1 MKRIINVY
9 TISVVL
15 LIISAIGICQN
26 HKIESIHIDNN
37 NGMSNSSVNVIF
49 QDSQGIMW
57 FGTWDGLNRYDG
69 HKFEQ
74 YLSKTKESTTL
85 PHPVIR
91 DIQEE
96 DSLHLWITTDGGIS
110 RFNKANGESTRFLLD
125 SPVQLHYGENT
136 FKCTIDR
143 KGHIVANYN
152 TGKIYLYSKASHSFM
167 PLHVP
172 YIPKGD
178 IEFLSFDANNR
189 LWVAN
194 NKQLTCY
201 KLEGNSLKVIKT
213 HTIPPHTI
221 SLLRGGKGHIFVQ
234 TKEKLL
240 HINNQGEL
248 QNTQLNFNEKI
259 LCISKSQQ
267 TIYIGTDHGCY
278 VLENGKRT
286 SLLKGYAVFS
296 IYKGTQNILWA
307 GTDGKGIY
315 QFFENSRFIHS
326 PKLTNIESPIRAI
339 LQEDKTVWIGS
350 KGNGL
355 SRYQMVNE
363 DSMVNTHNY
372 DLGPGRSYNAVFSLC
387 KGIDGKLF
395 IGTDGNGLP
404 FIENRKL
411 QKMIFKNPKD
421 EKTVYSVYSILQE
434 NDSTLY
440 VGTSGNGLLKL
451 TIKDNLVLR
460 INKYGL
466 SQGRNSLESNI
477 VYSLVNDGRYLWIG
491 TRGGGLSRL
500 NKVNGKINT
509 YRNNSH
515 ENNSPICDDIITLLK
530 DHKGRLWIGTTQG
543 LNYIEANNDHVVFKR
558 LKPSVHLDNA
568 NIHGIEE
575 DIFHNIWISTSN
587 GIIHLNPETQNAIN
601 FYYRDGLQGNE
612 FSDGASFSGLN
623 KNRIFF
629 GGTNGISIISPLQ
642 MEKDVFMPKLLLYQI
657 YVDQE
662 KKFFPGKDIVVDNKT
677 HTIEI
682 SFSVLDYIDND
693 RCDLSYSLERDGWFQ
708 NKDISWTQ
716 VGESKK
722 IILSKLFPGHYTLH
736 VRQSNSTHIWA
747 NQTLDIPIQVTFPL
761 WARWWTILLYAIVIF
776 LIIRYIFHIK
786 KVHMEI
792 RHEAEMEHRKLQS
805 REDIHQAKL
814 RFFGN
819 VARKFTNNM
828 TQIYADISKLKI
840 SEEGK
845 DSLKYVNRI
854 DANIQQMNRQIR
866 QLADIKKA
874 ETNDTEIITE
884 EIDLMDSIKYAF
896 DDFST
901 DINNKKLNLIIANR
915 YNIANTITDK
925 NLLTKALH
933 NLLSYIIANTF
944 NDSSVEVT
952 HHWEEACWNITYTYN
967 GISPTEKELNIIFN
981 RYKALE
987 NFENKLSDGKNDNV
1001 ISLTV
1006 CNDLLQRING
1016 HLKIEKICE
1025 TSTSCT
1031 LVIPKLKLSE
1041 KKKEE
1046 HLVTDSLTQIINH
1059 KDKTVLIIE
1068 KDETMQRLMTDTLQ
1082 LQYNILHIDNED
1094 DAQKMFEANT
1104 IDIIIYDPANNNY
1117 DFIDQ
1122 LQTNKASKN
1131 IPLIFVST
1139 ESEKDTHVDII
1150 QRGANA
1156 IIEKPFRTDYL
1167 KAITDRTLAEMQRM
1181 LEFSETSAAYIQ
1193 KYDSKEFSE
1202 NDKKFLQDAIDVLK
1216 AHYEDEEYSLD
1227 KLAKDLLVSRTQ
1239 LYRKLKMLINT
1250 TPNDFITNYRMQQAE
1265 KMLKSSNQTISEI
1278 ITKCGF
1284 RNRAFFYREFTRKH
1298 NCSPKDF
1305 RNKKEMTT

>member
-1 MKRIINVY
+1 
-9 TISVVL
+9 
-15 LIISAIGICQN
+15 
-26 HKIESIHIDNN
+26 
-37 NGMSNSSVNVIF
+37 
-49 QDSQGIMW
+49 
-57 FGTWDGLNRYDG
+57 
-69 HKFEQ
+69 
-74 YLSKTKESTTL
+74 
-85 PHPVIR
+85 
-91 DIQEE
+91 
-96 DSLHLWITTDGGIS
+96 
-110 RFNKANGESTRFLLD
+110 
-125 SPVQLHYGENT
+125 
-136 FKCTIDR
+136 
-143 KGHIVANYN
+143 
-152 TGKIYLYSKASHSFM
+152 
-167 PLHVP
+167 
-172 YIPKGD
+172 
-178 IEFLSFDANNR
+178 
-189 LWVAN
+189 
-194 NKQLTCY
+194 
-201 KLEGNSLKVIKT
+201 
-213 HTIPPHTI
+213 
-221 SLLRGGKGHIFVQ
+221 
-234 TKEKLL
+234 
-240 HINNQGEL
+240 
-248 QNTQLNFNEKI
+248 
-259 LCISKSQQ
+259 
-267 TIYIGTDHGCY
+267 
-278 VLENGKRT
+278 
-286 SLLKGYAVFS
+286 
-296 IYKGTQNILWA
+296 
-307 GTDGKGIY
+307 
-315 QFFENSRFIHS
+315 
-326 PKLTNIESPIRAI
+326 
-339 LQEDKTVWIGS
+339 
-350 KGNGL
+350 
-355 SRYQMVNE
+355 
-363 DSMVNTHNY
+363 
-372 DLGPGRSYNAVFSLC
+372 
-387 KGIDGKLF
+387 
-395 IGTDGNGLP
+395 
-404 FIENRKL
+404 
-411 QKMIFKNPKD
+411 
-421 EKTVYSVYSILQE
+421 
-434 NDSTLY
+434 
-440 VGTSGNGLLKL
+440 
-451 TIKDNLVLR
+451 
-460 INKYGL
+460 
-466 SQGRNSLESNI
+466 
-477 VYSLVNDGRYLWIG
+477 
-491 TRGGGLSRL
+491 
-500 NKVNGKINT
+500 
-509 YRNNSH
+509 
-515 ENNSPICDDIITLLK
+515 
-530 DHKGRLWIGTTQG
+530 
-543 LNYIEANNDHVVFKR
+543 
-558 LKPSVHLDNA
+558 
-568 NIHGIEE
+568 
-575 DIFHNIWISTSN
+575 
-587 GIIHLNPETQNAIN
+587 
-601 FYYRDGLQGNE
+601 
-612 FSDGASFSGLN
+612 
-623 KNRIFF
+623 
-629 GGTNGISIISPLQ
+629 
-642 MEKDVFMPKLLLYQI
+642 
-657 YVDQE
+657 
-662 KKFFPGKDIVVDNKT
+662 
-677 HTIEI
+677 
-682 SFSVLDYIDND
+682 
-693 RCDLSYSLERDGWFQ
+693 
-708 NKDISWTQ
+708 
-716 VGESKK
+716 
-722 IILSKLFPGHYTLH
+722 
-736 VRQSNSTHIWA
+736 
-747 NQTLDIPIQVTFPL
+747 
-761 WARWWTILLYAIVIF
+761 
-776 LIIRYIFHIK
+776 
-786 KVHMEI
+786 MEI

-854 DANIQQMNRQIR
+854 DVNIQQMNLQIR

-1046 HLVTDSLTQIINH
+1046 HFVTDSLTQIINH

-1216 AHYEDEEYSLD
+1216 AHYEDEDYSLD